1 MLKLFS
7 GVVMLAVGL
16 SAGAQARDLT
26 FASWGGNYQDA
37 QRAAFFKPFAAEKGI
52 SFAEDTYLG
61 GLADIKA
68 MAETGQVKWDLVM
81 VERADLIL
89 GCDEGLFEK
98 LDWAKLGTADLLPT
112 AIHPCGA
119 GAVVVSYG
127 IGYNKSSAGKVPQT
141 WADFWDLKTWPG
153 KRGLRAGPKMNME
166 LALIAD
172 GVAPVDVYKVLA
184 MPEGVDRAFRKLDEI
199 KPSLQF
205 WDAGAQPVDWLATGN
220 VAMSSAYNGRIS
232 NAVADGKPLGFVW
245 TNNIYGMDSWA
256 IPAKAPNKELA
267 MDFIAFANS
276 PVPQAEFPK
285 HIPYGTSNVKAA
297 ELMAPDL
304 RANLPAGTN
313 MDTALFMDDVFWADH
328 FDQISVRWNN
338 WATQ

>member
-1 MLKLFS
+1 MLKLLS
-7 GVVMLAVGL
+7 GAMMLAIGL
-16 SAGAQARDLT
+16 SGAAQARDLT

-37 QRAAFFKPFAAEKGI
+37 QRVAFFKPFAESKSI

-61 GLADIKA
+61 GLADIKT

-98 LDWAKLGTADLLPT
+98 LDWDKLGTKDLLPT
-112 AIHPCGA
+112 AVHPCGA

-127 IGYNKSSAGKVPQT
+127 IGYNKSTGKAPQT
-141 WADFWDLKTWPG
+141 WADFFDTKTWPG

-172 GVAPVDVYKVLA
+172 GVPFTEVYKVLA
-184 MPEGVDRAFRKLDEI
+184 TPEGVDRAFAKLDTI
-199 KPSLQF
+199 KADLQF
-205 WDAGAQPVDWLATGN
+205 WDAGAQPVDWLSTGN
-220 VAMSSAYNGRIS
+220 VVMSSAYNGRIS

-245 TNNIYGMDSWA
+245 ANNIYGMDSWA
-256 IPAKAPNKELA
+256 IPARAPNKALA
-267 MDFIAFANS
+267 MEFIAFANS
-276 PVPQAEFPK
+276 PEPQAEFPK

-304 RANLPAGTN
+304 RATLPAGAN